1 MLALPWQPC
10 PGDLA
15 PAVRFTRGRV
25 RTPAGR
31 STRVGEANAPV
42 IRPRRG
48 SVLVAVAR
56 PAGQPFAV
64 ALAIMLVLA
73 LIGLVIA
80 VLIPR
85 QSTEAAQQAD
95 PSTAAAR

>member
-1 MLALPWQPC
+1 M
-10 PGDLA
+10 
-15 PAVRFTRGRV
+15 
-25 RTPAGR
+25 
-31 STRVGEANAPV
+31 
-42 IRPRRG
+42 
-48 SVLVAVAR
+48 AVAR